1 MVELT
6 HISPHESRPAPAWQP
21 RVLTAHELAPDERL
35 SAELVN
41 RSRDSVLSVI
51 DGVVYA
57 ALYEADYVMTP
68 GDRVVIPAGE
78 PFQVWNAGDDVA
90 RVVTERG

>member
-6 HISPHESRPAPAWQP
+6 HISPPETRPAWQP
-21 RVLTAHELAPDERL
+21 RVLSAHELAPDERL
-35 SAELVN
+35 RPELLD
-41 RSRDSVLSVI
+41 RSRDTAISVS

-57 ALYEADYVMTP
+57 ALYEVDHVLTP

-78 PFQVWNAGDDVA
+78 PFRIWNAGDEVA